1 MKKFYNVLLIAFLI
15 CTSSIFSQVKVG
27 VGVGFKVFS
36 FINVADII
44 YNTGTI
50 DGIYF
55 PIQLENGL
63 RFEPEFGIYTI
74 KQNTPDFY
82 YDSIINNEVSSK
94 TLSYGIGAF
103 YKIKVDSTFGYYP
116 GIRVGVMTSY
126 QDEKYFPETKNLV
139 NNNTKQLTYYL
150 ALVIGGEYLFSKHV
164 SLGAELHLNYT
175 SVGKP
180 TTTPK
185 SEEISWE
192 QTETNSF
199 RNTGIIFLRFYFN

>member
-1 MKKFYNVLLIAFLI
+1 MKKSYIVLVIILFV
-15 CTSSIFSQVKVG
+15 CSSSLNSQVKIG

-36 FINVADII
+36 FINVSDLI
-44 YNTGTI
+44 YNTGTT

-63 RFEPEFGIYTI
+63 RFEPEFGILTNNNDSQVNAFDTI
-74 KQNTPDFY
+74 GN
-82 YDSIINNEVSSK
+82 IEVSSK

-126 QDEKYFPETKNLV
+126 RDEKYFPETENLV
-139 NNNTKQLTYYL
+139 NNNTKQSTYYL

-185 SEEISWE
+185 SEENWE

-199 RNTGIIFLRFYFN
+199 RNRGIIFLRFYFN